1 MTVLDAHAHVWDP
14 RAIPVDW
21 IAGTALDGPRLP
33 DQLDGADEW
42 IFVEANVRA
51 TPQEEVA
58 WVESLDWPGLV
69 GIVADIALDA
79 RDVRATVAD
88 LADRPLVCGARHLLQ
103 DLPGDAIDTRA
114 MRRGLA
120 ELAGAGLAFD
130 ACVRWSQLDPLT
142 ALASAVP
149 DARIVL
155 DHCGKPPV
163 EGGPDSGGGR
173 AWRSALSR
181 LAELPNVS
189 VKLSGLRAEAATAD
203 AFDAHAP
210 AFLAE
215 TLDAFGPERCL
226 YASDWPVSTGADTDL
241 SPMAWAE
248 LVRTQ
253 SGSAWPRIAR
263 ANARMVYAIG

>member
-42 IFVEANVRA
+42 IFVEADVRA

-58 WVESLDWPGLV
+58 WVEQLDWPGLV
-69 GIVADIALDA
+69 GIVADVALDA
-79 RDVRATVAD
+79 EDVRDTIVD
-88 LADRPLVCGARHLLQ
+88 LVRRPLVRGARHLLQ
-103 DLPGDAIDTRA
+103 GLPGEAIDTRA

-120 ELAGAGLAFD
+120 ELADAGLAFD
-130 ACVRWSQLDPLT
+130 ACVRWTQLDALT
-142 ALASAVP
+142 ALARAVP

-163 EGGPDSGGGR
+163 ERGIVSGGGR
-173 AWRSALSR
+173 AWREALRR
-181 LAELPNVS
+181 LAELPHVS
-189 VKLSGLRAEAATAD
+189 VKLSGLRSEAETAA

-210 AFLAE
+210 DFLAE
-215 TLDAFGPERCL
+215 TLAVFGPDRCL
-226 YASDWPVSTGADTDL
+226 YASDWPVSTGADIDL
-241 SPMAWAE
+241 TTHAWVDI
-248 LVRTQ
+248 VRAQ
-253 SGSAWPRIAR
+253 SGSAWSRVAR
-263 ANARMVYAIG
+263 ANAREIYALG